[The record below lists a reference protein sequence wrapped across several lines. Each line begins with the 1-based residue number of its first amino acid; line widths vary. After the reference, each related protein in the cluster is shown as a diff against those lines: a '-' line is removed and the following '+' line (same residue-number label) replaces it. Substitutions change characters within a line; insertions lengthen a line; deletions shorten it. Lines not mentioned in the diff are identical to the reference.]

1 MREYFLVIIS
11 MVFVQNYVLARFLG
25 LCPFINVSRKTDAA
39 LGMGMAVTFVMTM
52 TSAVTWPLYHYVLLL
67 NINGKPN
74 LNNVFV
80 KYELIQATPGDEP
93 LLAVLK
99 VATYILV
106 IASLVQFVEMFLKKA
121 VPALYRALGIFLP
134 LITTNCAIMGVA
146 LLNTTNY
153 PGPGQLTFFG
163 AIWQGFWAGVGFT
176 VVMLLMS
183 GIRERLES
191 ARVPEPMKDIPI
203 AFVCTGLMA
212 VAFMGFTGMVP

>member
-1 MREYFLVIIS
+1 MGKYFLVIIS

-39 LGMGMAVTFVMTM
+39 LGMGMAVTFVMTL
-52 TSAVTWPLYHYVLLL
+52 TSAVTWPLYFYVLEL
-67 NINGKPN
+67 NPN
-74 LNNVFV
+74 NIFV
-80 KYELIQATPGDEP
+80 QLGWLQASTGSQP
-93 LLAVLK
+93 LVAVLK
-99 VATYILV
+99 VSSYILV
-106 IASLVQFVEMFLKKA
+106 IASLVQLVEMFLRKS

-153 PGPGQLTFFG
+153 PGPGQLSFFG
-163 AIWQGFWAGVGFT
+163 AIWQGFWAGIGFT
-176 VVMLLMS
+176 LVMLLMS

-191 ARVPEPMKDIPI
+191 AKVPKAMADIPI

-212 VAFMGFTGMVP
+212 VAFMGFTGIVR

>member
-1 MREYFLVIIS
+1 MDDLRAYFLVIIS

-52 TSAVTWPLYHYVLLL
+52 TSAVTWPIYTYVLKL
-67 NINGKPN
+67 GPA
-74 LNNVFV
+74 NVFV
-80 KYELIQATPGDEP
+80 KLGWLEVTGDQP

-99 VATYILV
+99 VSTYILV
-106 IASLVQFVEMFLKKA
+106 IASLVQFVEMFLKKS
-121 VPALYRALGIFLP
+121 VPALYRTLGIFLP

-153 PGPGQLTFFG
+153 PGPGELSFFG
-163 AIWQGFWAGVGFT
+163 AVWQGFWAGIGFT

-212 VAFMGFTGMVP
+212 VAFMGFTGMVS

>member
-1 MREYFLVIIS
+1 MTKYFLVIIS

-52 TSAVTWPLYHYVLLL
+52 TSAVTWPLYFYVLELSER
-67 NINGKPN
+67 
-74 LNNVFV
+74 NVFV
-80 KYELIQATPGDEP
+80 RLGWLELTASQP
-93 LLAVLK
+93 LVAVLK
-99 VATYILV
+99 VSSYILV
-106 IASLVQFVEMFLKKA
+106 IASLVQLVEMFLRKT

-153 PGPGQLTFFG
+153 PGPGQLSFFG
-163 AIWQGFWAGVGFT
+163 AVWQGFWAGIGFT

-191 ARVPEPMKDIPI
+191 ARVPKAMADIPI

-212 VAFMGFTGMVP
+212 VAFMGFTGIVR

>member
-1 MREYFLVIIS
+1 MTRYLLVIIS

-39 LGMGMAVTFVMTM
+39 LGMGMAVTFVMTL
-52 TSAVTWPLYHYVLLL
+52 TSAVTWPLYFYVLELNPGNIFVRMGLL
-67 NINGKPN
+67 EASTGA
-74 LNNVFV
+74 
-80 KYELIQATPGDEP
+80 QP
-93 LLAVLK
+93 LVLVLK

-106 IASLVQFVEMFLKKA
+106 IASLVQLVEMFLRKA

-153 PGPGQLTFFG
+153 PGPGQLSFFG
-163 AIWQGFWAGVGFT
+163 AVWQGFWAGIGFT
-176 VVMLLMS
+176 IVMLLMS
-183 GIRERLES
+183 GIRERLETS
-191 ARVPEPMKDIPI
+191 RVPPAMVDIPI

-212 VAFMGFTGMVP
+212 VAFMGFTGIVR

>member
-1 MREYFLVIIS
+1 MRDYLLVIVS

-39 LGMGMAVTFVMTM
+39 IGMGMAVTFVMTL
-52 TSAVTWPLYHYVLLL
+52 TSAVVWPIYNYLLLL
-67 NINGKPN
+67 NVDGKPN
-74 LNNVFV
+74 PANVFL
-80 KYELIQATPGDEP
+80 KLGLIESTTGSEP

-99 VATYILV
+99 VSTYILV
-106 IASLVQFVEMFLKKA
+106 IASLVQLVEMFLKKA

-134 LITTNCAIMGVA
+134 LITTNCAIMGIA

-153 PGPGQLTFFG
+153 PGPGRLDFLQ
-163 AIWQGFWAGVGFT
+163 AVWQGFWAGIGFT

-191 ARVPEPMKDIPI
+191 AKIPEPMKDIPI

-212 VAFMGFTGMVP
+212 VAFMGFTGMVS

>member
-1 MREYFLVIIS
+1 MSRYFLVIIS

-52 TSAVTWPLYHYVLLL
+52 TSAVTWPLYFYVLEL
-67 NINGKPN
+67 NPN
-74 LNNVFV
+74 NIFV
-80 KYELIQATPGDEP
+80 QLEWLQAGTGSQP
-93 LLAVLK
+93 LVAILK
-99 VATYILV
+99 VSTYILV
-106 IASLVQFVEMFLKKA
+106 IASLVQLVETFLKKT
-121 VPALYRALGIFLP
+121 VPALYHALGIFLP

-146 LLNTTNY
+146 LLNTTSY
-153 PGPGQLTFFG
+153 PGPGQLSFFA
-163 AIWQGFWAGVGFT
+163 AIWQGFWAGIGFT

-191 ARVPEPMKDIPI
+191 AKIPEPMKDIPV

-212 VAFMGFTGMVP
+212 VAFMGFVGIVR

>member
-1 MREYFLVIIS
+1 VVSKYFLVIIS

-39 LGMGMAVTFVMTM
+39 LGMGMAVTFVMTL
-52 TSAVTWPLYHYVLLL
+52 TSAVTWPLYFYVLEL
-67 NINGKPN
+67 NA
-74 LNNVFV
+74 NNIFV
-80 KYELIQATPGDEP
+80 QLGWLEASTGPQP
-93 LLAVLK
+93 LVAVLK
-99 VATYILV
+99 VSSYILV
-106 IASLVQFVEMFLKKA
+106 IASLVQFVEMFLKKT

-153 PGPGQLTFFG
+153 PGPGQLSFFG
-163 AIWQGFWAGVGFT
+163 AIWQGFWAGIGFT

-191 ARVPEPMKDIPI
+191 VKVPGPMKDIPV

-212 VAFMGFTGMVP
+212 VAFMGFTGIVH

>member
-1 MREYFLVIIS
+1 MGKYFLVIIS

-39 LGMGMAVTFVMTM
+39 LGMGMAVTFVMTL
-52 TSAVTWPLYHYVLLL
+52 TSAVTWPLYFYLLEL
-67 NINGKPN
+67 NENN
-74 LNNVFV
+74 LFV
-80 KYELIQATPGDEP
+80 RLGWLEASTGAQP
-93 LLAVLK
+93 LVAVLK
-99 VATYILV
+99 VASFILV
-106 IASLVQFVEMFLKKA
+106 IASLVQLVEMFLKKA

-163 AIWQGFWAGVGFT
+163 AIWQGFWAGIGFT

-191 ARVPEPMKDIPI
+191 AKVPEAMKDIPI

-212 VAFMGFTGMVP
+212 VAFMGFSGIVR

>member
-1 MREYFLVIIS
+1 MGDFRAYLLIVVS
-11 MVFVQNYVLARFLG
+11 MVFVQNYVLAKFLG
-25 LCPFINVSRKTDAA
+25 LCPFINVSRKTDTA
-39 LGMGMAVTFVMTM
+39 LGMGMAVTFVMTL
-52 TSAVTWPLYHYVLLL
+52 TSAVTWPLYFYVLKLSED
-67 NINGKPN
+67 NI
-74 LNNVFV
+74 FV
-80 KYELIQATPGDEP
+80 KMGWLEVTGSQP
-93 LLAVLK
+93 LVDVLK
-99 VATYILV
+99 VSSYILV
-106 IASLVQFVEMFLKKA
+106 IAALVQFVEMFLKKT

-153 PGPGQLTFFG
+153 PGPGELSFFG
-163 AIWQGFWAGVGFT
+163 AIWQGFWAGIGFT

-191 ARVPEPMKDIPI
+191 AQVPDPMKDIPI

>member
-1 MREYFLVIIS
+1 MPDSITGRYIMVIIS
-11 MVFVQNYVLARFLG
+11 MVFVNNYVLARFLG

-39 LGMGMAVTFVMTM
+39 LGMGMAVTFVMTL
-52 TSAVTWPLYHYVLLL
+52 TSAVTWPLYTFVLKLSER
-67 NINGKPN
+67 NI
-74 LNNVFV
+74 FV
-80 KYELIQATPGDEP
+80 KMGVMEISSSQP
-93 LLAVLK
+93 LVAVLK
-99 VATYILV
+99 VSTYILV

-121 VPALYRALGIFLP
+121 VPGLYRALGIFLP

-153 PGPGQLTFFG
+153 AGPVELTFLG
-163 AIWQGFWAGVGFT
+163 AIWQGFWAGIGFT

-191 ARVPEPMKDIPI
+191 AQIPEPMKDIPV

-212 VAFMGFTGMVP
+212 IAFMGFAGIC

>member
-1 MREYFLVIIS
+1 MTRYFLVIIS

-39 LGMGMAVTFVMTM
+39 LGMGMAVTFVMTL
-52 TSAVTWPLYHYVLLL
+52 TSAATWPLYFYVLEL
-67 NINGKPN
+67 NERNI
-74 LNNVFV
+74 FV
-80 KYELIQATPGDEP
+80 RLGWLEITGSQP
-93 LLAVLK
+93 LVAVLK
-99 VATYILV
+99 VSCYILV
-106 IASLVQFVEMFLKKA
+106 IASLVQLVEMFLKKT

-153 PGPGQLTFFG
+153 PGPGQLSFFG
-163 AIWQGFWAGVGFT
+163 AIWQGFWAGIGFT
-176 VVMLLMS
+176 LVMLLMS

-191 ARVPEPMKDIPI
+191 AKVPKAMADIPI

-212 VAFMGFTGMVP
+212 VAFMGFTGIVR

>member
-1 MREYFLVIIS
+1 MGDFRSYLLVIIS

-52 TSAVTWPLYHYVLLL
+52 TSAVTWPIYTYLLKL
-67 NINGKPN
+67 GPAN
-74 LNNVFV
+74 LFV
-80 KYELIQATPGDEP
+80 KLGWLEVTGDQP

-99 VATYILV
+99 VSTYILV
-106 IASLVQFVEMFLKKA
+106 IASLVQFVEMFLKKS
-121 VPALYRALGIFLP
+121 VPGLYRALGIFLP

-153 PGPGQLTFFG
+153 PGPGELSFFG
-163 AIWQGFWAGVGFT
+163 AIWQGFWAGIGFT

>member
-1 MREYFLVIIS
+1 MREYMLVIIS

-25 LCPFINVSRKTDAA
+25 LCPFINVSRRTDAA
-39 LGMGMAVTFVMTM
+39 VGMGMAVTFVMTL
-52 TSAVTWPLYHYVLLL
+52 TSAVTWPLYFYVLELSE
-67 NINGKPN
+67 K
-74 LNNVFV
+74 NVFV
-80 KYELIQATPGDEP
+80 RWGWLEVSTGSQP
-93 LLAVLK
+93 LVAVLK
-99 VATYILV
+99 VSSYILI
-106 IASLVQFVEMFLKKA
+106 IASLVQLVEMFLRKA

-153 PGPGQLTFFG
+153 PGPGQLSFFG
-163 AIWQGFWAGVGFT
+163 AVWQGFWAGIGFT

-191 ARVPEPMKDIPI
+191 AKVPEPMKDIPI

-212 VAFMGFTGMVP
+212 VAFMGFSGIVR